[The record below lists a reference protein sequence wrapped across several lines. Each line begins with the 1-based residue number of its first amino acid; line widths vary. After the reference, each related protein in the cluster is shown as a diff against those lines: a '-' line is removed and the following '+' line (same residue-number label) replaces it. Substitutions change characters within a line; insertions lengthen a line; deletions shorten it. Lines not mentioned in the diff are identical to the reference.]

1 MNKSAIA
8 LAIAVSAAAAVAP
21 GSPVASQ
28 AHAAGIQRCVGPDGI
43 PLYTDQPCAAHQ
55 AKPAPLP
62 GELSARLVVARQAE
76 VAAGGS
82 AGPGAGYADAAT
94 PLAPHALQ
102 SPGAQASAAG
112 RRSPADGC
120 ARSPTQL
127 AMDLQ
132 GAFALGDVNRIAESY
147 HWAGMSHGAAM
158 QVMQRLERLGRSTLV
173 DTQYYDATIL
183 SAGVGT
189 WADAGA
195 SLDTGAGVMQ
205 LTLGGEGGAGVVD
218 LEVERYEGCYFVH
231 F

>member
-8 LAIAVSAAAAVAP
+8 LAIAVTAAAAVAP

-28 AHAAGIQRCVGPDGI
+28 AHAAGIQRCLAANGTT
-43 PLYTDQPCAAHQ
+43 LYTDQPCAAHG
-55 AKPAPLP
+55 ATPVPMT
-62 GELSARLVVARQAE
+62 GELSSRLVDARQAE
-76 VAAGGS
+76 VAAGGDAS
-82 AGPGAGYADAAT
+82 ALYADAST
-94 PLAPHALQ
+94 PLP
-102 SPGAQASAAG
+102 SGPRASA

-132 GAFALGDVNRIAESY
+132 GAFALGDVNRLAESY
-147 HWAGMSHGAAM
+147 HWVGMDQQAAM
-158 QVMQRLERLGRSTLV
+158 HVMQRLEQLGRSTLV
-173 DTQYYDATIL
+173 DSQYYDATIL
-183 SAGVGT
+183 SSGIGS

-195 SLDTGAGVMQ
+195 AMDAGAGVMQ
-205 LTLGGEGGAGVVD
+205 LTLGGESGAAVLD